1 MKRRH
6 VTWPPVAVL
15 LNQTSNLRL
24 RIELVRRISD
34 GTTRPASLEKHVGVD
49 RYQHRPGDEHAF
61 VPLLDVP
68 RATLLDMD
76 LIQFLQSL
84 EELLE
89 GRVQQAALEATVDP
103 AIGLRLQ
110 GGPEA
115 FLVEAGID
123 LLNVLEQIGDLA
135 GDRGTDLAL
144 YRFAANKRAALA
156 FCAGLIEEFGEFP
169 TDPSAVNPGEPA

>member
-1 MKRRH
+1 M
-6 VTWPPVAVL
+6 AVL

-24 RIELVRRISD
+24 RIELLRRISD
-34 GTTRPASLEKHVGVD
+34 GTVRPASLEMRVALE
-49 RYQHRPGDEHAF
+49 RYQHRPNREHAF

-89 GRVQQAALEATVDP
+89 GRTAAAALEASVDP

-123 LLNVLEQIGDLA
+123 LLNVLEPVGGLA

-144 YRFAANKRAALA
+144 YRFVANKRAALA
-156 FCAGLIEEFGEFP
+156 FSAGLIQEFGEFP
-169 TDPSAVNPGEPA
+169 TDPSAVNPGQPA

>member
-1 MKRRH
+1 
-6 VTWPPVAVL
+6 VAVL

-24 RIELVRRISD
+24 RIELIRRISD
-34 GTTRPASLEKHVGVD
+34 GTTRPASLEMHVAVD
-49 RYQHRPGDEHAF
+49 RYQHRPGGEHAF
-61 VPLLDVP
+61 LPLLDVP

-76 LIQFLQSL
+76 LIHFLQAL
-84 EELLE
+84 EELLD
-89 GRVQQAALEATVDP
+89 GRAQEAALEATVDP

-115 FLVEAGID
+115 FLVEVGID
-123 LLNVLEQIGDLA
+123 LLNVLEPVGEMQ

-144 YRFAANKRAALA
+144 YRFHANKRAALA
-156 FCAGLIEEFGEFP
+156 FCAALIEEFGEFP

>member
-1 MKRRH
+1 M
-6 VTWPPVAVL
+6 TSMAVL

-24 RIELVRRISD
+24 RIELLRRLSD
-34 GTTRPASLEKHVGVD
+34 GATAPASLEMRVAVE
-49 RYQHRPGDEHAF
+49 RYQHRPTGDHAF
-61 VPLLDVP
+61 VPMLDVP

-89 GRVQQAALEATVDP
+89 GRTAAAALEASVDP

-115 FLVEAGID
+115 FLIEAGID
-123 LLNVLEQIGDLA
+123 LLNVLEPVGGLV

-144 YRFAANKRAALA
+144 YRFVANKRAALA
-156 FCAGLIEEFGEFP
+156 FCAGLIQEFGEFP
-169 TDPSAVNPGEPA
+169 TDPSAVNPGQPA